1 MKTFRLEDIV
11 RPNIADLVPYSSAR
25 NEYSGQDAIFFDAN
39 ENPFNRPYNRY
50 PDPLHTELRKKV
62 SVLKGVEANR
72 IFVGNGSDE
81 AIDLLIRAFCIP
93 GNDHIVVPEPSY
105 GMYEVCASI
114 NDVKV
119 YKVLLNNDFSLDQ
132 EKILQAA
139 QKNTKLIFICSPN
152 NPTGNSF
159 DNKDV
164 LYLLEKFKGIVVIDE
179 AYIDFAP
186 HGGFIKYLAEYPNLV
201 ILQTFSKAWGMAGI
215 RLGFA
220 FAERSVI
227 NILNKIKYPYN
238 VNRLTQNTALDMLE
252 KKVKKEMWV
261 RSILNQKKFLQK
273 SLGQLRFIR
282 KIYPSDA
289 NFFLVKVDDPVAV
302 YNFLESEKLIVRN
315 RSKMPLCEGCLR
327 ITVGTEIENKL
338 LIHRLREYQENI
350 STHTLL

>member
-1 MKTFRLEDIV
+1 MKTFRLDEIV
-11 RPNIADLVPYSSAR
+11 RPNIAHLIPYSSAR

-50 PDPLHTELRKKV
+50 PDPFHTDLKKKI
-62 SVLKGVEANR
+62 SGLKGVEVSR
-72 IFVGNGSDE
+72 IFAGNGSDE

-93 GNDHIVVPEPSY
+93 GIDHIVVPKPSY

-119 YKVLLNNDFSLDQ
+119 HKVLLNNDFSLNP
-132 EKILQAA
+132 EKILQITN
-139 QKNTKLIFICSPN
+139 KNSKLIFICSPN

-159 DNKDV
+159 ADDDI
-164 LYLLEKFKGIVVIDE
+164 LYLLKEFHGIIILDE

-186 HGGFIKYLAEYPNLV
+186 NGGFLKYLPEHPNLV

-220 FAERSVI
+220 FAESSVI

-238 VNRLTQNTALDMLE
+238 VSGLTQNAALEMLE
-252 KKVKKEMWV
+252 RSMEKEMWV
-261 RSILNQKKFLQK
+261 RSILNQKMVLQK
-273 SLGQLRFIR
+273 ALEQFKFVR

-289 NFFLVKVDDPVAV
+289 NFFLVKVDNPVAI

-327 ITVGTEIENKL
+327 ITVGTEVENKM
-338 LIHRLREYQENI
+338 LIDRLTEYQEVISNI
-350 STHTLL
+350 K